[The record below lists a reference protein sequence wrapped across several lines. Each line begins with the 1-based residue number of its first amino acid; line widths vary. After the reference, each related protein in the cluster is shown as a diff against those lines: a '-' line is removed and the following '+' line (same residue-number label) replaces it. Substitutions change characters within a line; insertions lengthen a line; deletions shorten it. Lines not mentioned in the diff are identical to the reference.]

1 MALSTQRQE
10 QPGSPPM
17 GRPQQAEKVGGAA
30 GGRPGIPGPTRLVQV
45 HPLLAEIVDQIADW
59 DFPDGGVARALRTKA
74 LPSTAAYLIAQYRL
88 PIGTD
93 HHFGSSGYR
102 QRRYVHVATMVRT
115 GVATLRASGPPRVL
129 ILPPHPGA
137 PARLLCRRMQDFPE
151 EKVEAGK
158 PFQAGD

>member
-17 GRPQQAEKVGGAA
+17 GRPQQAEKAGGVA
-30 GGRPGIPGPTRLVQV
+30 GGRSGMPGPTRLVQV

-74 LPSTAAYLIAQYRL
+74 LPSTAPYLIAQYRV
-88 PIGTD
+88 PMGTD

-102 QRRYVHVATMVRT
+102 HRPYLQTAAIVPTSVGAVP
-115 GVATLRASGPPRVL
+115 AKGPPRGL
-129 ILPPHPGA
+129 IG
-137 PARLLCRRMQDFPE
+137 
-151 EKVEAGK
+151 
-158 PFQAGD
+158 